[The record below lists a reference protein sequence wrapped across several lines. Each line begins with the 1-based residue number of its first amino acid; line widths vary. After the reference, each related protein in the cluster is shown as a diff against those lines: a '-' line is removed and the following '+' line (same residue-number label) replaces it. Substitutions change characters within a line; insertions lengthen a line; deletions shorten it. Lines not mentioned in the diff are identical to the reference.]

1 MDHTECELTWHKRF
15 GDNRVVFIGRVV
27 ALLVDEEVFDEE
39 RMCLRNTDLRQM
51 LLIPEEIG
59 LIGRTEP
66 LERVPEPT

>member
-1 MDHTECELTWHKRF
+1 
-15 GDNRVVFIGRVV
+15 V